1 MLAGIRAVREGELNN
16 TEFGT
21 RMRGSGQR
29 ADQIEKLFE
38 VGCRKAGLNRT
49 ELHLSTAAFRRP
61 GGVQM
66 DLL

>member
-1 MLAGIRAVREGELNN
+1 LNS

-49 ELHLSTAAFRRP
+49 ELQLSTAAFRRP

-66 DLL
+66 ELL